1 MISESVEAL
10 GPEVAEGFQPSVEDG
25 ELAGFEPI
33 ESPLAVGPHAHETR
47 LPQQFEMF
55 GHAGLAKARRRH
67 QLARRPFSGAEQIEH
82 LTAARLG
89 NGFKRAHIIIF
100 SYRNITA
107 NAFISQLV

>member
-47 LPQQFEMF
+47 LPQQF
-55 GHAGLAKARRRH
+55 
-67 QLARRPFSGAEQIEH
+67 
-82 LTAARLG
+82 
-89 NGFKRAHIIIF
+89 
-100 SYRNITA
+100 
-107 NAFISQLV
+107 

>member
-1 MISESVEAL
+1 
-10 GPEVAEGFQPSVEDG
+10 
-25 ELAGFEPI
+25 
-33 ESPLAVGPHAHETR
+33 
-47 LPQQFEMF
+47 MF

-100 SYRNITA
+100 SYRNITV
-107 NAFISQLV
+107 NAFIGSSSRRQRHERPVTKNAAL